1 MANELA
7 VIKKYDVVPVDSDIM
22 EAFREEMEGLGNMPI
37 DTIKIPS
44 GGGIAFEVPGED
56 PDSPDMAKELI
67 GVIVGHKPQ
76 NAYWADAYTGENNGP
91 DCYSDDSK
99 TGIDSNTGEVKD
111 CATCPFNQYGS
122 AVNAQ
127 GQPTKGKACKNLHR
141 IYLLQE
147 GAMFPVIINIP
158 PTSIK
163 PFKDYLAKRLLLR
176 GKRPHQVLTKIT
188 LKKASSNDGITYSQ
202 CVFAKAGDLSPEI
215 MKSLEPSIALTKEL
229 MSIQA
234 PPPVMEAEPQATAQE
249 AQTTAQEAQFGSKV
263 VTAAD
268 VEIPQFEEVK
278 D

>member
-1 MANELA
+1 
-7 VIKKYDVVPVDSDIM
+7 
-22 EAFREEMEGLGNMPI
+22 
-37 DTIKIPS
+37 
-44 GGGIAFEVPGED
+44 
-56 PDSPDMAKELI
+56 
-67 GVIVGHKPQ
+67 
-76 NAYWADAYTGENNGP
+76 
-91 DCYSDDSK
+91 
-99 TGIDSNTGEVKD
+99 
-111 CATCPFNQYGS
+111 
-122 AVNAQ
+122 
-127 GQPTKGKACKNLHR
+127 
-141 IYLLQE
+141 
-147 GAMFPVIINIP
+147 MFPVIINIP

-176 GKRPHQVLTKIT
+176 GKRPHQVVTKIT
-188 LKKASSNDGITYSQ
+188 LKKASSSDGITYSQ